1 MAGMI
6 YFLSMDDTGT
16 VSIGLWL
23 LSHAQFILVELG
35 AWQYLITYNMILK
48 KKNKKKGTD
57 YIHSWEK
64 KGHVLNR
71 CIFLFVSHTYMYIS
85 TDNSYRRCRN
95 SSTYE
100 IITCIN

>member
-48 KKNKKKGTD
+48 KKKKGTY

-64 KGHVLNR
+64 KGTCSKLMH
-71 CIFLFVSHTYMYIS
+71 IFIRFTYIQVHKH
-85 TDNSYRRCRN
+85 R
-95 SSTYE
+95 
-100 IITCIN
+100 

>member
-1 MAGMI
+1 MAGMV

-48 KKNKKKGTD
+48 KKNKKKRHRLHSFMGKKGTCSKSMHIFIRVT
-57 YIHSWEK
+57 YIHVYK
-64 KGHVLNR
+64 HG
-71 CIFLFVSHTYMYIS
+71 
-85 TDNSYRRCRN
+85 
-95 SSTYE
+95 
-100 IITCIN
+100 

>member
-35 AWQYLITYNMILK
+35 A
-48 KKNKKKGTD
+48 
-57 YIHSWEK
+57 
-64 KGHVLNR
+64 
-71 CIFLFVSHTYMYIS
+71 
-85 TDNSYRRCRN
+85 
-95 SSTYE
+95 
-100 IITCIN
+100 